1 MVLYKKKFLV
11 ALQRYIMARGF
22 DREKKQK
29 QSGIRMTMLCLF
41 LLLAVF
47 VQSY

>member
-22 DREKKQK
+22 DREKNKSNQE
-29 QSGIRMTMLCLF
+29 
-41 LLLAVF
+41 F
-47 VQSY
+47 V